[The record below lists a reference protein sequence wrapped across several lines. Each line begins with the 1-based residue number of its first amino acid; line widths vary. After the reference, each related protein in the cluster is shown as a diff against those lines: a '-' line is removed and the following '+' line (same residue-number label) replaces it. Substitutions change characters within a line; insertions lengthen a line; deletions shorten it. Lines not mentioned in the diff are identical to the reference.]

1 MPFVLC
7 LTDQYLFYRNIKLSI
22 ISTLK
27 HNHENGVKRFQL
39 GLVLLDIS
47 FENAIL
53 ANLAILG
60 LG

>member
-27 HNHENGVKRFQL
+27 HNLENGVKRFQL